1 MAGFEARLKTV
12 SRKVRKEGA
21 KNIKNKGLP
30 RGALFNFS

>member
-12 SRKVRKEGA
+12 SRKVGV